1 MAVILLV
8 PSFLLGQI
16 KLNPEGYFETPG
28 FAFLIYQ
35 NDYLVGRRGGLE
47 MFLHGLRLL
56 DAGEIVS
63 VGADGRPYAF
73 DSTEIGNRIVDPNQ
87 GTCELSG
94 KIKPLETS
102 YKLISRT
109 DGQSIILTTEFDK
122 PIDWKKIRSVMLVL
136 EIYPRE
142 YRSKTY
148 RGGTDSGYFSERY
161 QGKATLVRSAREMI
175 IAPEDAHRAFT
186 ISSDD
191 ADLSLVDGRARD
203 GHAGFMIIASL
214 PPSSP
219 RQTFTFKLTPRLDP
233 SWRSRP
239 VIGVSQVGYH
249 PRQKKTAVMELDPRT
264 SRIEEL
270 KIFLVDKDGRKKL
283 VKSAKPTEW
292 GPLFN
297 NRYFMVDFSD
307 IKVPGLYYLSYGQ
320 EETGPITIGED
331 VYKEA
336 WQPTMDIFFPAQM
349 CHVEVR
355 QGEQV
360 IHGACHLDDA
370 LQAPPGTVHFD
381 SYRQAELTETAF
393 KANEHLPGLDWGG
406 WHDAGDADLPAGSI
420 AQTLLWM
427 ALAQEEF
434 RTTRD
439 VTSMDREARRVEIF
453 RPDGRNDLLEQISF
467 GVEFLLS
474 LYRATGHICAGVIEN
489 KEEDYSVV
497 GDPVNITDGLIYDA
511 SLKPGEKKGGRSGKF
526 DDRWIFT
533 NRNTAGQYQFVQV
546 AAACARVLRG
556 FDDRLAGECL
566 KLARSTWEYE
576 QMRTPINFDVCYQP
590 QEDGNHSWELAAVTE
605 LYLTTGED
613 AFKERLL
620 SLLPSIKRMP
630 ARKFGELTGFTL
642 VRALP
647 HLDNGEFR
655 AAVIEKSK
663 ELKAALE
670 KEFARSPYGVLWDFY
685 VWGNNW
691 DQLDLGGRLYFFIK
705 HLPDLF
711 PADYLYASV
720 NYNFGCHPATNHSYV
735 SGVGVNSATIGYG
748 FNRSEWTYIPGGVVS
763 GASFL
768 RPKFIEYRSDAW
780 DWYETE
786 YVIGGSAAF
795 VFDVLA
801 ADSLL
806 NK

>member
-1 MAVILLV
+1 LVLLL
-8 PSFLLGQI
+8 PSVSLGQI
-16 KLNPEGYFETPG
+16 KLNSEGFFETPG
-28 FAFLIYQ
+28 LAFLIYH
-35 NDYLVGRRGGLE
+35 NDYFEGRRGGLE
-47 MFLHGLRLL
+47 MFLHGMRVL
-56 DAGEIVS
+56 DAGEVVC

-73 DSTEIGNRIVDPNQ
+73 DSTEIGKRVVNPEKRSCLLP
-87 GTCELSG
+87 G
-94 KIKPLETS
+94 KIKPLDID
-102 YKLISRT
+102 YKIISRT
-109 DGQSIILTTEFDK
+109 DGQSIILTTEFEG
-122 PIDWKKIRSVMLVL
+122 PIDWKKVRGVMLKL

-142 YRSKTY
+142 YRYKTY
-148 RGGTDSGYFSERY
+148 HGGGDSGYFSERY
-161 QGKATLVRSAREMI
+161 QGKTVLIRSAKEI
-175 IAPEDAHRAFT
+175 YVAPEDALRAFT
-186 ISSDD
+186 MSSED
-191 ADLSLVDGRARD
+191 ADLSLIDGRARD
-203 GHAGFMIIASL
+203 GHAGFIIFASL
-214 PPSSP
+214 RPSSSQP
-219 RQTFTFKLTPRLDP
+219 SFTLRITPRIDL
-233 SWRSRP
+233 SWRSLP
-239 VIGVSQVGYH
+239 VIQVSQVGYH
-249 PRQKKTAVMELDPRT
+249 PSQKKTAVIELDART
-264 SRIEEL
+264 FVIEEVKVSL
-270 KIFLVDKDGRKKL
+270 LTKDGRKKL
-283 VKSAKPTEW
+283 VKSGKPVEW

-297 NRYFMVDFSD
+297 KRYFTFDFTD
-307 IKVPGLYYLSYGQ
+307 VKGPGLYYLSYGK
-320 EETGPITIGED
+320 EETGPIAISES

-355 QGEQV
+355 QGEQI

-381 SYRQAELTETAF
+381 SYRQSTQTETPY
-393 KANEHLPGLDWGG
+393 KANEHIPGLDWGG
-406 WHDAGDADLPAGSI
+406 WHDAGDCDLPAGSI

-427 ALAQEEF
+427 VLAQEEF
-434 RTTRD
+434 GTSRD
-439 VTSMDREARRVEIF
+439 VTSINREMRRVELF
-453 RPDGRNDLLEQISF
+453 RPDGKNDMLQQISF
-467 GVEFLLS
+467 GIEFLLS
-474 LYRATGHICAGVIEN
+474 LYHATGHICAGVIEN
-489 KEEDYSVV
+489 KMEDYAVV

-511 SLKPGEKKGGRSGKF
+511 SLKLGEKKDGRSGKF

-546 AAACARVLRG
+546 AAACARVLKG
-556 FDDRLAGECL
+556 FNDKLAEECL

-576 QMRTPINFDVCYQP
+576 QTHTPVNFEVCYQP
-590 QEDGNHSWELAAVTE
+590 QEDESHSWELAAATE
-605 LYLTTGED
+605 LFLTTGEKP
-613 AFKERLL
+613 FKERLL
-620 SLLPSIKRMP
+620 ELLPSIKRMP

-642 VRALP
+642 VRALAR
-647 HLDNGEFR
+647 LDNSEFTT
-655 AAVIEKSK
+655 AVVEKSK
-663 ELKAALE
+663 ELKAVLE

-806 NK
+806 DKKQ